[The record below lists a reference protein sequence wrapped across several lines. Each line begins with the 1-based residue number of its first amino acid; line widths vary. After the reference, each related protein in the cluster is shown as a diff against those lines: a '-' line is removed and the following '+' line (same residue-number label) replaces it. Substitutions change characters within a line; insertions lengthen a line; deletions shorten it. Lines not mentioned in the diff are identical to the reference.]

1 MPIQQ
6 MFLGLGAGTKA
17 VVNGGDRAVFFGGTM
32 ADSGPDE
39 NSMEYIAISSLGNG
53 TDFGDLSSTS
63 NFTKDTCGV
72 SNISRGVQMTGY
84 TPSRTAVM
92 MYWTFGS
99 PGNASSFGNLTA
111 ARSHGSGSSDGSRG
125 VCWTGETGGN
135 VIDYITIAN
144 TGDATDFGD
153 STRGQ
158 QAEGGGTADDTRGI
172 FFKGD
177 AIDYITIQTTGN
189 TSDFGDTTVNVE
201 KPKGCSADATRGV
214 LAGTAYSPS
223 NTIQYVTIQTTG
235 NASDFGNIS
244 AAAYSLGRG
253 GACNSTRMVMAG
265 GETNNPG
272 GAVSDDIQY
281 IEVQTTGNTS
291 DFGDLLNDSRAG
303 GCVSGD

>member
-1 MPIQQ
+1 MSPIQQ
-6 MFLGLGAGTKA
+6 MLLGLGAGTTP
-17 VVNGGDRAVFFGGTM
+17 VVNGGDRGVIFGGARESACDT
-32 ADSGPDE
+32 
-39 NSMEYIAISSLGNG
+39 NSMSYVTISSTGNS
-53 TDFGDLSSTS
+53 TDFGDLSPTTT
-63 NFTKDTCGV
+63 FTKDTCGV
-72 SNISRGVQMTGY
+72 SNITRGVQMTGY

-125 VCWTGETGGN
+125 VCWTGEAGGN
-135 VIDYITIAN
+135 VLDYITIAS
-144 TGDATDFGD
+144 TGNATDFGD

-158 QAEGGGTADDTRGI
+158 QAEGGGTADATRGI

-189 TSDFGDTTVNVE
+189 TSDFGDTSVGVE

-214 LAGTAYSPS
+214 VAGTAGSPT

-244 AAAYSLGRG
+244 AVAYSTGS
-253 GACNSTRMVMAG
+253 GASCNSTRMVMAG
-265 GETNNPG
+265 GELSSPQDSSN
-272 GAVSDDIQY
+272 DIQY

-291 DFGDLLNDSRAG
+291 DFGDLDCKSRAG
-303 GCVSGD
+303 GSISGD